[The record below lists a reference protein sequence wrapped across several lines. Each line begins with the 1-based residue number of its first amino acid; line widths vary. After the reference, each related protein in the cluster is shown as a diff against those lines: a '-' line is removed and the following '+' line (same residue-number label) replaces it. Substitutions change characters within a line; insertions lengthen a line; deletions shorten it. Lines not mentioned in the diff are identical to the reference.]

1 MLTLK
6 RAICRNCVTQFFA
19 YDIFLLNFKKSL
31 SKHSDKASF
40 VTLVFAT
47 MNWSS
52 ASETG
57 TFFLNRLFSG
67 LDKQILRL
75 CHDNDGSN

>member
-6 RAICRNCVTQFFA
+6 RAICRSCVTQFFA
-19 YDIFLLNFKKSL
+19 YDIFLLNLKKSL

-52 ASETG
+52 ATETETG
-57 TFFLNRLFSG
+57 TFFQ
-67 LDKQILRL
+67 QIVLGVRQTNFETL
-75 CHDNDGSN
+75 SRQ